1 MVKRIAPIVVGL
13 ALGILVSVKT
23 PASDEAPDSR
33 LAVHEWGTFTSVA
46 GNDGEAVEWLP
57 LASRNDLPCF
67 VNYSQAHLKDYL
79 GGTVRMET
87 PVLYF
92 YTSREMEVSATVRFR
107 RGWITEWYPEAKS
120 DNHYTW
126 ELETPSTLEWKDV
139 KVLPNATPS
148 FPVESAPSHYYA
160 ARQTDA
166 APLRIKDQN
175 EKFLFYRGVGGFP
188 VPIRAT
194 VQDDGRIQL
203 RSTSDVP
210 LNGVILFESRG
221 GKLGYRVVDSLTG
234 SVTINPPTLDGDL
247 VSLQGELERILV
259 TAGLYPK
266 EAAAMVATW
275 RDSWFEEGTRVF
287 YIVPPAL
294 IDENLPLKIEPKPAQ
309 VTRAFVGRMEVI
321 TATTE
326 RAVANA
332 IQTNDKSALDTY
344 SRFLRPIVERLAA
357 KSVADSEDQKRL
369 DGLSSE
375 LSGVVVTKYDANT
388 ACKR

>member
-1 MVKRIAPIVVGL
+1 
-13 ALGILVSVKT
+13 
-23 PASDEAPDSR
+23 
-33 LAVHEWGTFTSVA
+33 
-46 GNDGEAVEWLP
+46 
-57 LASRNDLPCF
+57 
-67 VNYSQAHLKDYL
+67 
-79 GGTVRMET
+79 MET